1 MTLTDILSAKSYLD
15 LFPNVG
21 IVTDET
27 IKKQYR
33 KLVKIA
39 HPDTIEDVEFTDEEL
54 ELPYETY
61 GVDKSEQI

>member
-33 KLVKIA
+33 KLVKIT
-39 HPDTIEDVEFTDEEL
+39 HPDTGGTPEAFSLDTEIKIVL
-54 ELPYETY
+54 
-61 GVDKSEQI
+61 